1 MLEILLSQRVRL
13 KFWGADSAHTLDTPT
28 VSRLSR
34 LFDGGA
40 RGVPGLSDLAWWG
53 APLSRPLSQQHRNEP
68 QHQVHQPQ
76 LGTTSISSWR
86 GIRGRDRIIKDPRPT
101 SRLQCIRRPHVTML
115 PTLARRMAQAA
126 GKATTTNTA
135 TASSASSIS
144 SPSRLK
150 KVWPP
155 DFSKL
160 SKQEQLHFEKR
171 YKRRVSHIAQRPR
184 WNKMIQLAQLTTIT
198 CMGQAP
204 RWLRGWILTVG
215 SCRGVQRHVHG
226 LEG

>member
-1 MLEILLSQRVRL
+1 MEGHAGFQACRILHGGVHRYQDPCRISTGMSHSMKYTRHSSAQRR
-13 KFWGADSAHTLDTPT
+13 FP
-28 VSRLSR
+28 
-34 LFDGGA
+34 
-40 RGVPGLSDLAWWG
+40 RGV
-53 APLSRPLSQQHRNEP
+53 E
-68 QHQVHQPQ
+68 
-76 LGTTSISSWR
+76 I
-86 GIRGRDRIIKDPRPT
+86 RDRDGIIDIKGPLPT
-101 SRLQCIRRPHVTML
+101 GGLQSIRRPHAAML

-198 CMGQAP
+198 CMEQASVV
-204 RWLRGWILTVG
+204 WRGWALTVG
-215 SCRGVQRHVHG
+215 SCRGVQRHVYG